1 MFTTFLKKFREKILS
16 SKRTRVCGKVSERL
30 QKTYFLGGHLESKL
44 DSAVLLDKIFKQEVF
59 LKDHLH
65 FLKIKENVDR
75 SGRIA
80 ERKGNG

>member
-1 MFTTFLKKFREKILS
+1 MFTTFLKKIQGKKLFS

-30 QKTYFLGGHLESKL
+30 QKTYFLGGHL

>member
-1 MFTTFLKKFREKILS
+1 MFTTFLNKFR
-16 SKRTRVCGKVSERL
+16 GKNYFL
-30 QKTYFLGGHLESKL
+30 QNEQEFAENYQKGCKKTYFLNGHL
-44 DSAVLLDKIFKQEVF
+44 DSAVLQDKIFKQEVF